1 VVWVSKLN
9 NVQEAF
15 LMVSSNSRY
24 VSQIT
29 RDTLALILAGGKGS
43 RLFEL
48 TQSQAKPALHFGGIF
63 RVIDFPLSN
72 CVNSGIKQ
80 IGVMTQYKSHS
91 LIRHLARGWGHL
103 NRDLGEFV
111 ELLPASQHNI
121 ASSYEGTAD
130 ALYQN
135 IEFIREHAPKYVMV
149 LAGDHVYK
157 MDYGDILVQH
167 VESGA
172 DMTVSCIEVP
182 IEVAADTFGVMCVDP
197 HNRIT
202 HFDEKPEEPCPLE
215 NKRGFTLASM
225 GNYVFNTEFLIERL
239 LADAHDSKSEHDFGK
254 DIIPGS
260 IDNNQV
266 HAFRFRDCENNEQ
279 PYWRDVGTLDSFWRA
294 NMDLIAVTPSLNIY
308 DPDWPIWTHQ
318 KQSPPAKFVFN
329 DDHRRGYAVD
339 SSIAGGCIVSGAKI
353 NRSLLFSD
361 VHVHSYSQIDESV
374 IMPKVD
380 IGRNVKIRRAIIDSG
395 CEIPD
400 GMSIGIDK
408 QQDITRGFRISKDGI
423 VLVTKGMLDDNKS
436 QLICLEDKNPLR
448 NFA

>member
-1 VVWVSKLN
+1 
-9 NVQEAF
+9 
-15 LMVSSNSRY
+15 MVTSGSRY

-29 RDTLALILAGGKGS
+29 RDTMALILAGGKGS

-48 TQSQAKPALHFGGIF
+48 TQSQAKPALHFGGKF

-72 CVNSGIKQ
+72 CVNSGIKR
-80 IGVMTQYKSHS
+80 IGVMTQYKAFS

-103 NRDLGEFV
+103 NRDMGEFV
-111 ELLPASQHNI
+111 ELLPASQQN
-121 ASSYEGTAD
+121 SECWYEGTAD

-157 MDYGDILVQH
+157 MDYGDMLVQH

-172 DMTVSCIEVP
+172 DMSVSCIEMPV
-182 IEVAADTFGVMCVDP
+182 EEAAGSFGVMCVDQ

-202 HFDEKPEEPCPLE
+202 HFHEKPDEPCPLE
-215 NKRGFTLASM
+215 DKPGITLASM

-239 LADAHDSKSEHDFGK
+239 LADAHDPDSEHDFGK
-254 DIIPGS
+254 DIIPGA
-260 IDNNQV
+260 IDNSQV

-279 PYWRDVGTLDSFWRA
+279 PYWRDVGTLDSFWQA
-294 NMDLIAVTPSLNIY
+294 NMDLIAVTPRLNIY
-308 DPDWPIWTHQ
+308 DQDWPIWTHQ

-329 DDHRRGYAVD
+329 DEDRRGYAVD

-353 NRSLLFSD
+353 SRSLLFSD

-374 IMPKVD
+374 ILPNVD
-380 IGRNVKIRRAIIDSG
+380 IGQNVQIRRAIIDTG
-395 CEIPD
+395 CKIPD
-400 GMSIGIDK
+400 DMCIGIDQ
-408 QQDITRGFRISKDGI
+408 QQDVARGFRISKDGI
-423 VLVTKGMLDDNKS
+423 VLVTKDMLVKKKL
-436 QLICLEDKNPLR
+436 QLICLESESRVRK
-448 NFA
+448 FA